1 MSEEDILSLGFN
13 SKENTYYSISR
24 GESYNNLFTELTI
37 SFQMTE
43 SLVSHSRSV
52 YSFWDFLG
60 DVGGLNDI
68 MRLLGTWIVTF
79 V

>member
-1 MSEEDILSLGFN
+1 MSEEDLLSLGFN
-13 SKENTYYSISR
+13 SKKNTYYSISR